1 MFSSAGAIASNA
13 ISLLLLQ
20 MTLLLQLLLSLQQ
33 SLAAATVAVF
43 AFAILLL
50 LQVLLFL
57 LSLLPLP
64 LPLLLSLLL
73 LRSDMHNKM
82 AAPAL
87 EPQQNYEASLH
98 RATSAP
104 APQVG
109 RQHAPAGLRFVTVDC
124 GIPEISD
131 LDAA

>member
-1 MFSSAGAIASNA
+1 
-13 ISLLLLQ
+13 

-57 LSLLPLP
+57 LSLLPLS
-64 LPLLLSLLL
+64 LLLSLLL

-109 RQHAPAGLRFVTVDC
+109 RQHAPAGLRFVTGDC
-124 GIPEISD
+124 GIPEIAD
-131 LDAA
+131 LDAAQRSSIMTNPASTNVRMY